1 MIVIDMTTELD
12 IRREIEILRIL
23 KLFHGLDF
31 IVVGGYAVDAYT
43 LHRFSVDL
51 DIVVGKKD
59 FEKFRTKQILTETCS
74 TTEGF
79 EKFEAVLE
87 KEGYLLKTQKK
98 DLDEAYSGE
107 FRRYV
112 KDVGGKV
119 SVDFLI
125 GSLVARATGASWSFE
140 FLKKNSQKRLVKG
153 LTESIEAEVPS
164 KELLVALKIH
174 SGRLTDLRD
183 IVMLSADIEKEKI
196 PEMLA
201 RGDITALKKIVD
213 KFISNLNGR
222 NFVDSLKGTFNIAGM
237 GRKPDPSETMIKK
250 THELLDFVGRKIQE

>member
-1 MIVIDMTTELD
+1 MATELD
-12 IRREIEILRIL
+12 IKREVEILRIL

-31 IVVGGYAVDAYT
+31 IVVGGYAVDAYA

-51 DIVVGKKD
+51 DIVVQKD
-59 FEKFRTKQILTETCS
+59 DFK
-74 TTEGF
+74 
-79 EKFEAVLE
+79 KFEAVLE
-87 KEGYLLKTQKK
+87 KDGYLLETQKK

-164 KELLVALKIH
+164 RELLVALKIH
-174 SGRLTDLRD
+174 SGRLTNLRD
-183 IVMLSADIEKEKI
+183 IVMLSDNIEKEKI
-196 PEMLA
+196 PEIFA
-201 RGDITALKKIVD
+201 RGDMTALKKIID
-213 KFISNLNGR
+213 KFISDLNSG
-222 NFVDSLKGTFNIAGM
+222 NFIDSLKGTFNIAGM

-250 THELLDFVGRKIQE
+250 AHGLLDFAGSKIQEEAK

>member
-1 MIVIDMTTELD
+1 M
-12 IRREIEILRIL
+12 
-23 KLFHGLDF
+23 
-31 IVVGGYAVDAYT
+31 
-43 LHRFSVDL
+43 
-51 DIVVGKKD
+51 
-59 FEKFRTKQILTETCS
+59 
-74 TTEGF
+74 
-79 EKFEAVLE
+79 
-87 KEGYLLKTQKK
+87 
-98 DLDEAYSGE
+98 
-107 FRRYV
+107 
-112 KDVGGKV
+112 
-119 SVDFLI
+119 
-125 GSLVARATGASWSFE
+125 
-140 FLKKNSQKRLVKG
+140 KKNSQKRLVKG